1 MQFDILYRD
10 EDVVAIQKPS
20 GWFVHQ
26 TDLDRSASSCMPV
39 LRDQLGQW
47 VYPVHRLDRGTS
59 GALLFA
65 LSSEMA
71 RELGAGFASRQVS
84 KTYLALVR
92 GYLPK
97 EGQVDFAYCPPDSD
111 DPVEAVTDF
120 QCLGTVELPHA
131 VGRYDTARYSLM
143 RAMPITGRQH
153 QIRRHCA
160 HLRHPIV
167 GDVRYGDRHHNQFFQ
182 THFNIHRLLLMA
194 TRLSFEHPS
203 TGEHVEIQAPV
214 PSAIQRLFQ
223 QFGWG
228 NAIGDNASHYPSS
241 NGN

>member
-1 MQFDILYRD
+1 MVLDILYRD
-10 EDVVAIQKPS
+10 DDLVAIQKPS

-26 TDLDRSASSCMPV
+26 TDLDRYAKACMPV

-59 GALLFA
+59 GVVLFA
-65 LSSEMA
+65 LSSDVA
-71 RELGAGFASRQVS
+71 RELGRAFTSREIS

-92 GYLPK
+92 GYLT
-97 EGQVDFAYCPPDSD
+97 EGGHVDHAYCPPDRET
-111 DPVEAVTDF
+111 PVDALTDF

-143 RAMPITGRQH
+143 KAMPITGRQH

-160 HLRHPIV
+160 HLRHPVI
-167 GDVRYGDRHHNQFFQ
+167 GDVRYGDRHHNQFFRKQ
-182 THFNIHRLLLMA
+182 FNLQRLLLMA
-194 TRLSFEHPS
+194 VSLDFDHPTS
-203 TGEHVEIQAPV
+203 GKRIEIHAPI
-214 PSAIQRLFQ
+214 PSAIQKIFQ

-228 NAIGDNASHYPSS
+228 EVL
-241 NGN
+241 